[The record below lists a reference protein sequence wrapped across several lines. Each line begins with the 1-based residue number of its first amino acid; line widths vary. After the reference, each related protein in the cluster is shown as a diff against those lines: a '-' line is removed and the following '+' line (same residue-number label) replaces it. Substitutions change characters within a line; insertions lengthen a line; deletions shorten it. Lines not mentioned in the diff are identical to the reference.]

1 MLNLILII
9 GFYLLVSGL
18 RPFYCPVEL
27 RFCVRSYS
35 DISVRFS
42 PIFAIYV
49 KKLIKNE
56 ISNMKSIRK
65 EIISN
70 LAKNLYDSKDKTLMR
85 EAVYILSKNI
95 VIFKNN
101 FQNEHEKIIKILSGL
116 PLFYIVIKTISFSK
130 YS

>member
-1 MLNLILII
+1 MSNT
-9 GFYLLVSGL
+9 
-18 RPFYCPVEL
+18 
-27 RFCVRSYS
+27 
-35 DISVRFS
+35 
-42 PIFAIYV
+42 IYV
-49 KKLIKNE
+49 NKLIKNE
-56 ISNMKSIRK
+56 ISNMKNIRK

-85 EAVYILSKNI
+85 EAVDILSKNI

-101 FQNEHEKIIKILSGL
+101 FEHEKIIKILSGL